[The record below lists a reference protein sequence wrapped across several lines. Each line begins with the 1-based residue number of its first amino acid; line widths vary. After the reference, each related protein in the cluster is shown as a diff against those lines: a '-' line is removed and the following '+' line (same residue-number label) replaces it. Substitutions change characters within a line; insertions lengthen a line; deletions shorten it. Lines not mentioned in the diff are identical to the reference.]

1 MLKKGQ
7 EGRKKMNTLEAI
19 QKRRSIRS
27 YIKKEISYDKLE
39 ELCNMGMAAP
49 SAMNTRPW
57 EFIII
62 KDKEKLKELSEL
74 RKYWKM
80 LPQAEAAIVV
90 AGIYDKYFE
99 QNCAAAVQN
108 ILLAATDMGIGSV
121 WLGLYPNMD
130 SVKKIMEMFDMPENV
145 IPFAVI
151 SLGYPLEEVKSAS
164 RIPDKA
170 KIHIEKWKKME

>member
-1 MLKKGQ
+1 
-7 EGRKKMNTLEAI
+7 MNTLEAI